1 MGKTD
6 KDDVAVDELEEAGRA
21 AAGESPDAEAAPPE
35 EALAGEAAAE
45 ADPSSEEADGDAA
58 QDAAPAEDADSLRAA
73 LEEMNDKF
81 MRALADAENTRKR
94 AAKERMEAE
103 AYGGARLA
111 RDLLAVYDGMK
122 RAVDAVTDEH
132 REMAGPLIEGVE
144 LTMRELL
151 NVFSRHGIEII
162 DPQVG
167 DRFDPNLHEAMF
179 EAPVPD
185 TAAGDIIQVSAQGFA
200 MRDRIL
206 RPAQVGVSS
215 AKEAAPE
222 G

>member
-6 KDDVAVDELEEAGRA
+6 KEDVAVDELEEAGRG

-35 EALAGEAAAE
+35 ETLAGEAAAE
-45 ADPSSEEADGDAA
+45 ADPSGEEADGAAA
-58 QDAAPAEDADSLRAA
+58 QDAAPADDADSLRAA

-122 RAVDAVTDEH
+122 RAVDAVTDAH
-132 REMAGPLIEGVE
+132 RETAGPLIEGVE

-215 AKEAAPE
+215 AREAAPE